1 MTLPGTKSI
10 WKPQCLNLP
19 WPTACPRARSRE
31 QRASLLGSDQP
42 GWWSRDQ
49 PRGLRAVIAA
59 HGAASPQL
67 FGDPW
72 FLQALPWLATNTK
85 QRREVARDGSDG
97 CHHLCAKPFAPC
109 PRCQPCADISNLPRE
124 PSLPIRSPS
133 IPRCR
138 WMWSSP
144 TPLLIRFAALPVFLI
159 LPKVAFTRRCSHTPQ
174 PSQKYQ
180 KSPTMACFVQSL

>member
-72 FLQALPWLATNTK
+72 FLQALPWLGTNTK

-124 PSLPIRSPS
+124 PSLPIRSP
-133 IPRCR
+133 P
-138 WMWSSP
+138 SP
-144 TPLLIRFAALPVFLI
+144 D
-159 LPKVAFTRRCSHTPQ
+159 VAGCGHP
-174 PSQKYQ
+174 P
-180 KSPTMACFVQSL
+180 PHC